1 MAMAIWVL
9 QKVDNLLG
17 GVIATVELSPVRVAR
32 TRPIKRKK
40 VMKFQESF
48 RIFCGHLVTSINVF
62 VYWGE

>member
-32 TRPIKRKK
+32 TRPIKKKK
-40 VMKFQESF
+40 VMKF
-48 RIFCGHLVTSINVF
+48 
-62 VYWGE
+62 